1 MRNNGIATKKAN
13 EATAVNEIAKV
24 MPAETFTNEQIK
36 SILFELVTKFDPETG
51 EYYIAGT
58 GQPVEDSCLNRVSFT
73 KSVDTLIDAIRDGD
87 PYGVINSLAII
98 TCKKYATDIGLCVQA
113 IEKNTKDNFVKEI
126 PLAEVIFEDEILNI
140 YWRSMP
146 LIMKKAA
153 CLLLTAITH
162 MLDKYWEIPCFN
174 YNGDAC
180 NFYGCL
186 DANKSSFFQ
195 GRLPGTEV
203 ED

>member
-1 MRNNGIATKKAN
+1 MRKNTIAAETKAN
-13 EATAVNEIAKV
+13 NEITAVTEYKTECKTFDNE
-24 MPAETFTNEQIK
+24 EIK
-36 SILFELVTKFDPETG
+36 ELLFSLVTKFDPETG
-51 EYYIAGT
+51 EYYITGT

-87 PYGVINSLAII
+87 PYGVINSLAVV
-98 TCKKYATDIGLCVQA
+98 TSKRFSTDLGLCVQS
-113 IEKNTKDNFVKEI
+113 IEKNTKDNFIKEI
-126 PLAEVIFEDEILNI
+126 PLAEVIFEDEIINI
-140 YWRSMP
+140 WWKSIP
-146 LIMKKAA
+146 VIMKKAA
-153 CLLLTAITH
+153 CLLLVSITH
-162 MLDKYWEIPCFN
+162 LTDKYWNIACFN

-186 DANKSSFFQ
+186 DANKFSFFQ